1 MQGKSVS
8 EVARDILRAAVSE
21 RPLGARIGHLRG
33 QLELPPDTS
42 DPWRKQTRK
51 RNWRP

>member
-1 MQGKSVS
+1 MQGTSVS

-42 DPWRKQTRK
+42 DSWRKQIRK